1 LPQSHSKYKGKFM
14 SKLVISTSSFDVEG
28 NSSLNHLV
36 NSGMHIVRNSYK
48 RKLTEDEAIELLGE
62 DTIGMI
68 AGIEPLTERVFSS
81 AKNLKVVSRCGAG
94 LDSVELAAAKLHGI
108 SVFNTPEAPAQAVA
122 ELTMGLMLAALRRI
136 CQTDRL
142 LRANEWPRMQG
153 QLFAAQTVGIIGLGH
168 IGKRVARLSQ
178 AFDARVI
185 AHDPHIDPTS
195 HGVESVSLEELFAEA
210 NVISLHVPYTTDT
223 HHLLDAKSFA
233 RMKPGSI
240 IINAARGGLIDEAA
254 LDEALISGHLGMA
267 ALDVFEQ
274 EPYHGPLTKNDR
286 MILTSHIGSLA
297 KESRKC
303 MELEAAENLLKG
315 LINAGLIKDDQTNV

>member
-1 LPQSHSKYKGKFM
+1 M

-286 MILTSHIGSLA
+286 MILTPHIGSLA

>member
-1 LPQSHSKYKGKFM
+1 M
-14 SKLVISTSSFDVEG
+14 RKLVISTSSFDVEG

-286 MILTSHIGSLA
+286 IILTSHIGSLA

>member
-1 LPQSHSKYKGKFM
+1 M

>member
-1 LPQSHSKYKGKFM
+1 M

-28 NSSLNHLV
+28 NSSLNHLKD
-36 NSGMHIVRNSYK
+36 SGMHIVRNSYK

-62 DTIGMI
+62 DAIGMI

-142 LRANEWPRMQG
+142 LRANEWPRVQG

-223 HHLLDAKSFA
+223 HHLLNAKSFA

>member
-1 LPQSHSKYKGKFM
+1 M

-210 NVISLHVPYTTDT
+210 SVISLHVPYTTDT

>member
-1 LPQSHSKYKGKFM
+1 M
-14 SKLVISTSSFDVEG
+14 SKLVISTSSFDVDN

-36 NSGMHIVRNSYK
+36 NSGMHIVLNSYK

-94 LDSVELAAAKLHGI
+94 LDSVELTAAKLHGI

-142 LRANEWPRMQG
+142 LRINEWPRMQG

-195 HGVESVSLEELFAEA
+195 HGVESVSLKELFAKA

-254 LDEALISGHLGMA
+254 LDEALISEHLGMA

-274 EPYHGPLTKNDR
+274 EPYHGPLTRNDR
-286 MILTSHIGSLA
+286 IILTSHIGSLA

-303 MELEAAENLLKG
+303 MELEAAENLLTG
-315 LINAGLIKDDQTNV
+315 LINAGLIKDNQTNV

>member
-1 LPQSHSKYKGKFM
+1 M

-210 NVISLHVPYTTDT
+210 NVISLHVPYTTET
-223 HHLLDAKSFA
+223 HHLLDAESFA

-240 IINAARGGLIDEAA
+240 IINAARGGLVDEAA

-286 MILTSHIGSLA
+286 IILTSHIGSLA